1 MSFSFLLFLPLSDEN
16 HTAMEKANLSSKG
29 QVTIPLSFRKRMHL
43 TPTQTVELDQMP
55 DGAVI
60 LRPVRSILDLAGGL
74 EPPGIT
80 LSREQERKRAREL
93 MARRAKSK

>member
-1 MSFSFLLFLPLSDEN
+1 M
-16 HTAMEKANLSSKG
+16 TMVKTNLSSKG

-60 LRPVRSILDLAGGL
+60 LRPVQSILDLAGGL
-74 EPPGIT
+74 KPAGTT
-80 LSREQERKRAREL
+80 LSREEERKRAREL

>member
-1 MSFSFLLFLPLSDEN
+1 MVK
-16 HTAMEKANLSSKG
+16 TNLSSKG

-43 TPTQTVELDQMP
+43 TPTQTVELDQLP

-74 EPPGIT
+74 KPVAAT
-80 LSREQERKRAREL
+80 LSHTEERKRAREL
-93 MARRAKSK
+93 MANRSRSK